1 MLTAA
6 LTFFSAETENPAQCL
21 SEPGKV
27 YLQTDDDRWKTLRRI
42 EVRFEPCV
50 LAPFECSVLSMKF
63 RLEKLLEQLDRTN
76 QGIPEIVSLVA
87 RPPNLARIIE

>member
-21 SEPGKV
+21 SGPGKV
-27 YLQTDDDRWKTLRRI
+27 CLQTDDDRWKTLRRI
-42 EVRFEPCV
+42 EVCFEPCV

-63 RLEKLLEQLDRTN
+63 RLKKLLEQLDRTN